1 MSLTFNA
8 MDIQMKQLLVK
19 TLKYRLTTIYFLGFY
34 KKKFEF
40 SFEFALWPLLSLK
53 CYYHGYLS

>member
-1 MSLTFNA
+1 

-40 SFEFALWPLLSLK
+40 SFELALWPLLSLK
-53 CYYHGYLS
+53 WYYHGYLS